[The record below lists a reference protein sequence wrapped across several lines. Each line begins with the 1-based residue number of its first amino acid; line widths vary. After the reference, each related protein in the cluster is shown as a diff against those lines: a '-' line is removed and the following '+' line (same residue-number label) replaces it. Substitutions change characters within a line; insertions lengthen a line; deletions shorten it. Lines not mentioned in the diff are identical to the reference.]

1 MPRIQLTINGETV
14 THWVEDNQSLL
25 DFLRDE
31 LGLTGSKHGCD
42 VGDCGACT
50 VVQNDRPRLSC
61 ISLAVL
67 SDGTDIQTIEGL
79 GRNDALH
86 PVQAALHKHVGAQCG
101 YCTPG
106 IAMRLAALMK
116 ANAKPSDADI
126 RSALGANICRCT
138 GYTKIL
144 AAANEIV
151 HEWSSIDPPPDGGLA

>member
-25 DFLRDE
+25 DFLRDD

-50 VVQNDRPRLSC
+50 IIQNDRPRLSC
-61 ISLAVL
+61 ISLAAM

-79 GRNDALH
+79 GRNDELH

-106 IAMRLAALMK
+106 SPCDWL
-116 ANAKPSDADI
+116 
-126 RSALGANICRCT
+126 
-138 GYTKIL
+138 
-144 AAANEIV
+144 
-151 HEWSSIDPPPDGGLA
+151 H